1 MLFRYKLLTTN
12 KRIIC
17 YIRACFMANNL
28 VHMLVQLYRLFTEE
42 TNACI
47 LEEQSSIFYAGFSSF
62 ILLVK
67 TLWGNVL
74 CSFSP

>member
-1 MLFRYKLLTTN
+1 
-12 KRIIC
+12 
-17 YIRACFMANNL
+17 MANNL

-62 ILLVK
+62 ILLIK
-67 TLWGNVL
+67 TLWGIYFVL
-74 CSFSP
+74 SVHENDVVRQIRCLF